1 MDMKLMGTEDKI
13 NLILELQCKGLN
25 RREIAKELTYTRVDT
40 LDRFMK
46 KHNYTKDKENKY
58 IKDVNRIVIQKEDK
72 YSSVT
77 LNIEDDKK
85 IKLLN
90 LIDNYDSIMDLLNH
104 NYKEDNCP
112 PKVIEIKQGF
122 DIDYIKSS
130 VCKTTIR
137 VDKEVYS
144 KFSEICTSKYG
155 HLKKYDIISQLL
167 SDFIENN

>member
-58 IKDVNRIVIQKEDK
+58 IKDVNRIVIQKED
-72 YSSVT
+72 
-77 LNIEDDKK
+77 
-85 IKLLN
+85 
-90 LIDNYDSIMDLLNH
+90 
-104 NYKEDNCP
+104 NCP